1 MLHVETKGSVAR
13 VTIQRPEVRNALS
26 DTLIAQLTEAFS
38 KMPSAVRAVILTGAD
53 PAFCAGGDLE
63 WMRKAA
69 GYSTDQN
76 YQDALLLAELFDLIV
91 QAPYVVIGRVNGHA
105 FGGGAGLVACCDVA
119 VGSKKALFS
128 FSEVK
133 LGLVAATISP
143 HVISKIG
150 SGNAR
155 WLFSTGE
162 VFDADTALR
171 IGLLHGVAEL
181 DELDGLVNQKLQ
193 AILKAGPQAVAL
205 SKRIARSPGMDI
217 EIAARMLAE
226 VRAGGEAKEGVS
238 AFLEKRAASFC
249 EESK

>member
-1 MLHVETKGSVAR
+1 M
-13 VTIQRPEVRNALS
+13 
-26 DTLIAQLTEAFS
+26 
-38 KMPSAVRAVILTGAD
+38 RA
-53 PAFCAGGDLE
+53 
-63 WMRKAA
+63 AA
-69 GYSTDQN
+69 WTS
-76 YQDALLLAELFDLIV
+76 
-91 QAPYVVIGRVNGHA
+91 
-105 FGGGAGLVACCDVA
+105 
-119 VGSKKALFS
+119 
-128 FSEVK
+128 
-133 LGLVAATISP
+133 GLVAATISP